1 MNAMPGAAEETPLP
15 ELTPETYLNRE
26 LAWIEFNRRVLA
38 MAQDES
44 VPLLERIKFLAIF
57 SNNLD
62 EFYMVR
68 VASVHDKAKVII
80 PSARPDGYQPGP
92 LLSEIRTHVIDLV
105 AQQRTTMREVF
116 ALMAEQGIRI
126 MEISQLEPHQRDTIR
141 EYFHGEIFPV
151 LTPLAVDHV
160 HPFPFISNLSL
171 NL

>member
-1 MNAMPGAAEETPLP
+1 MATSTEDIPLP
-15 ELTPETYLNRE
+15 ELNPQTYFNRE

-44 VPLLERIKFLAIF
+44 APLLERIKFLAIF

-68 VASVHDKAKVII
+68 VASVHDKAKVLV
-80 PSARPDGYQPGP
+80 PSARPDGLQPGP
-92 LLSEIRTHVIDLV
+92 LLMEIRNHVIDLV
-105 AQQRTTMREVF
+105 AQQRATMREVF

-126 MEISQLEPHQRDTIR
+126 LEIKDLEPQQRDAIR

-160 HPFPFISNLSL
+160 HPFPFVSNLGL
-171 NL
+171 HLAVW